1 VIQVCSRCGTRWNVR
16 DSRRVWCPRCNG
28 PLLAPSVVP
37 PPYAASNPAGR
48 SAARD
53 PRQRVAAR
61 LPAGYR
67 WIAVRPGPPPPARF
81 NRRPLGPTPRYRSVP
96 RWGLVDRVAPSA
108 TAAEHAL
115 RRHASATAVRATLLA
130 AAAVFGLAALAH
142 ILRYLLLLI
151 NRTVLLP
158 PLVANGT
165 LLMGVLVSLAAMV
178 SVIVTAAVMTS
189 WLIGRRAEVFG
200 YLGHDDPRTEW
211 QLWAGCMTPVVN
223 LVWAPIFLIELAHA
237 EQSQARLRGPITM
250 WWIGWIFSTAISAWA
265 IWTSSAT
272 DAQGIADNTVT
283 VIIAYLAGLAIL
295 LLLWRVFDGF
305 DRKSVQ
311 RSLHRWVVV
320 PQDHLTADNAS
331 TDQIA
336 GDDLSDPPVDAVDGD
351 DADLVS
357 AVESGHREPAA

>member
-1 VIQVCSRCGTRWNVR
+1 LI
-16 DSRRVWCPRCNG
+16 DS
-28 PLLAPSVVP
+28 
-37 PPYAASNPAGR
+37 
-48 SAARD
+48 
-53 PRQRVAAR
+53 
-61 LPAGYR
+61 
-67 WIAVRPGPPPPARF
+67 
-81 NRRPLGPTPRYRSVP
+81 
-96 RWGLVDRVAPSA
+96 VAPSA
-108 TAAEHAL
+108 TAAEHPL
-115 RRHASATAVRATLLA
+115 RRHASATAVKATLLA

-178 SVIVTAAVMTS
+178 SVIVTAAVVTS

-200 YLGHDDPRTEW
+200 YLGHDDPRSEW
-211 QLWAGCMTPVVN
+211 ELWVGCMTPVVN
-223 LVWAPIFLIELAHA
+223 LVWAPIFLIELARA
-237 EQSQARLRGPITM
+237 EQSQTRLRGPITM

-283 VIIAYLAGLAIL
+283 VIIAYLAGLAVL

-311 RSLHRWVVV
+311 RPLHRWVVV
-320 PQDHLTADNAS
+320 PEDHVTADPAPA
-331 TDQIA
+331 DQIA
-336 GDDLSDPPVDAVDGD
+336 DADASDSPVDAVDGD

>member
-1 VIQVCSRCGTRWNVR
+1 
-16 DSRRVWCPRCNG
+16 
-28 PLLAPSVVP
+28 
-37 PPYAASNPAGR
+37 
-48 SAARD
+48 
-53 PRQRVAAR
+53 
-61 LPAGYR
+61 
-67 WIAVRPGPPPPARF
+67 
-81 NRRPLGPTPRYRSVP
+81 
-96 RWGLVDRVAPSA
+96 
-108 TAAEHAL
+108 
-115 RRHASATAVRATLLA
+115 VRATVLA

-158 PLVANGT
+158 PWVANGT

-178 SVIVTAAVMTS
+178 AVIVTAAVMTS

-200 YLGHDDPRTEW
+200 YLGHDDPRSEW
-211 QLWAGCMTPVVN
+211 ELWAGCMTPVVN
-223 LVWAPIFLIELAHA
+223 LVWAPIFLIELARA
-237 EQSQARLRGPITM
+237 EQSQARLRSPITM

-283 VIIAYLAGLAIL
+283 VIIAYLAGLAVL

-311 RSLHRWVVV
+311 RPLHRWVVV
-320 PQDHLTADNAS
+320 PQDHLTADHPS
-331 TDQIA
+331 EDQVVA
-336 GDDLSDPPVDAVDGD
+336 DDASDPPVDVVDGD

>member
-1 VIQVCSRCGTRWNVR
+1 M
-16 DSRRVWCPRCNG
+16 
-28 PLLAPSVVP
+28 
-37 PPYAASNPAGR
+37 
-48 SAARD
+48 
-53 PRQRVAAR
+53 
-61 LPAGYR
+61 
-67 WIAVRPGPPPPARF
+67 RPGPPPPARF

-96 RWGLVDRVAPSA
+96 RWGLIDRVAPSA
-108 TAAEHAL
+108 TAAEHPL

-189 WLIGRRAEVFG
+189 WLIGRRVEVFG
-200 YLGHDDPRTEW
+200 YLGHNDPRTEW

-223 LVWAPIFLIELAHA
+223 LVWAPIFLIELARA

-250 WWIGWIFSTAISAWA
+250 WWIGWIFSTAVSAWA

-283 VIIAYLAGLAIL
+283 VIIAYLAGLAVL

-311 RSLHRWVVV
+311 RALHRWVVV
-320 PQDHLTADNAS
+320 PEDHLTADPAPA
-331 TDQIA
+331 DQIA
-336 GDDLSDPPVDAVDGD
+336 DADASDSPVDAVDGD
-351 DADLVS
+351 DVDLVS

>member
-1 VIQVCSRCGTRWNVR
+1 M
-16 DSRRVWCPRCNG
+16 
-28 PLLAPSVVP
+28 
-37 PPYAASNPAGR
+37 
-48 SAARD
+48 
-53 PRQRVAAR
+53 
-61 LPAGYR
+61 
-67 WIAVRPGPPPPARF
+67 RPGPPPPARF

-96 RWGLVDRVAPSA
+96 RWGLIDRVAPSA
-108 TAAEHAL
+108 TTAQHPL

-200 YLGHDDPRTEW
+200 YLGHDDPRSEW
-211 QLWAGCMTPVVN
+211 ELWVGCMTPVVN
-223 LVWAPIFLIELAHA
+223 LVWAPIFLIELARA

-311 RSLHRWVVV
+311 RTLHRWVVV
-320 PQDHLTADNAS
+320 PQDQLTVDHAPA
-331 TDQIA
+331 DQIA
-336 GDDLSDPPVDAVDGD
+336 AADASDSPVDAVDGD
-351 DADLVS
+351 DGDLVS
-357 AVESGHREPAA
+357 AVESGHREPEA